1 MKNEIIEETLD
12 GINELSKKC
21 LDIRFAN
28 ENLAK
33 NFELYNYYMSVL
45 LTLRKYLI
53 DKCDEISQMNEE
65 LFSLNNQWSEKYKKL
80 EDMNLI
86 EHFFINK
93 EAKYYLGNMDEME
106 LNDFNQTLA
115 ENISDSPSNLSKY
128 VLNINTFLVKDSIT
142 DEQYN
147 ELASKRIIPEEKI
160 VKSTTINTCPKTV
173 DQQDYILK
181 QAIPYRNVESIQKL
195 STSKIVKQRKT
206 VKKK

>member
-1 MKNEIIEETLD
+1 MKNEIIEETLN

-21 LDIRFAN
+21 LDIRFAD
-28 ENLAK
+28 ENLAE
-33 NFELYNYYMSVL
+33 NFKLYNYYMSVV

-65 LFSLNNQWSEKYKKL
+65 FFSLNNQLNEKYKKL
-80 EDMNLI
+80 EEMNLI
-86 EHFFINK
+86 EHFLMNK
-93 EAKYYLGNMDEME
+93 EAKFYFGNMEEME
-106 LNDFNQTLA
+106 QTEFNQTLA

-142 DEQYN
+142 NEQYN
-147 ELASKRIIPEEKI
+147 ELASKRVIPEEKI
-160 VKSTTINTCPKTV
+160 AKSATINTRPKTV
-173 DQQDYILK
+173 DKQEYILR
-181 QAIPYRNVESIQKL
+181 QVIPYRNIESIQKL